1 MRRTA
6 RSTISRRE
14 FMRVSAVTAAGAVA
28 VACGASG
35 EPEPM
40 EEAPADSAAAESS
53 DSAPATP
60 ASQYSEAPMLAE
72 MVAAGDLPPVDERL
86 PVNPMVM
93 PVSETNGNYG
103 GSFRRGFKGV
113 SDRWGPTKMQD
124 RGLSWYDQNL
134 NMQPRM
140 AESWEINDDASEW
153 TFHLREGMSWS
164 DGTPFTTEAIRWWWE
179 EDETNTT
186 ISPSIGGTWVSGAE
200 RTPMELEIVDDSTVT
215 FKFPLPNPLY
225 VFRLGRQ
232 TRNLY
237 LPGHYLEQF
246 HMELTDDQDGLQAQ
260 VEEAGFNSWE
270 EYYTD
275 RRWWYLNPDLPSI
288 GPWISKNELSN
299 ELFLMERNPYFF
311 GVDSDGNQLPYI
323 DTVNHRLFET
333 NDVFDLRII
342 NGEIDFQARHV
353 NIGNF
358 TLYKENEESGDYKVF
373 LGSASGHSAIQLN
386 QSTKNERLNEFFN
399 VRDVRIALS
408 VAVDRV
414 AINELVWD
422 GLMTPRQYSPLESSA
437 QAYPKQANAWIEY
450 DPDLA
455 NQLLDDAGYAE
466 KDNDGFRLWND
477 GSGETLSFIIEGT
490 AQPGTTGEDT
500 VQEVIKYF
508 AAVGVKAAYKG
519 FERSLYEEHHGANEI
534 EAAWWG
540 GDRTVVPL
548 VNPTIWTCE
557 QPDRPWAAGWAHWR
571 NSGGTSPAGVE
582 PPAGHWVW
590 TIWEI
595 WDAIK
600 IEPDPDKQTEMF
612 YQILDIWAEELPMI
626 GYLGERPAPIIVKNG
641 VRNYLAGFPL
651 DDTTG
656 DEHLLHTETYF
667 WEDPDTQSS

>member
-1 MRRTA
+1 MRKIKP
-6 RSTISRRE
+6 SPISRRE

-40 EEAPADSAAAESS
+40 EEAPADTAADSS
-53 DSAPATP
+53 EAAPATP

-72 MVAAGDLPPVDERL
+72 MVASGDLPPVDERL

-93 PVSETNGNYG
+93 PVAETNGNYG

-186 ISPSIGGTWVSGAE
+186 ISPSIGGTWVSGPE

-237 LPGHYLEQF
+237 LPGHYLQQF
-246 HMELTDDQDGLQAQ
+246 HMDLTDDQDGLQAQ

-323 DTVNHRLFET
+323 DDVAHRLFET

-450 DPDLA
+450 DPDMA

-477 GSGETLSFIIEGT
+477 DSGETLSFVVEGT

-508 AAVGVKAAYKG
+508 AAVGVKATYKG

-571 NSGGTSPAGVE
+571 NSGGTNPAGVE

-600 IEPDPDKQTEMF
+600 IEPDPDKQTAMF
-612 YQILDIWAEELPMI
+612 HQILDIWAEELPMI

-667 WEDPDTQSS
+667 WEDPDSMSS